1 MTAAP
6 SQPAPACDSPFFSG
20 DNNPKCLGIETL
32 RKLKKKSKNFL
43 TDVYKLTIGA
53 HKYS

>member
-6 SQPAPACDSPFFSG
+6 SQPAPACDSPFFFLATITQSVWIL
-20 DNNPKCLGIETL
+20 DSEEA
-32 RKLKKKSKNFL
+32 KKKSKNFL